1 MKKIAL
7 AYAMEAEIE
16 SLLAAAGTNIID
28 RGDGALLVYEIEPGI
43 IAYAG
48 GVGKVNAAMSAQF
61 VIDRHRPDWIVNA
74 GVAGSFLDL
83 PIGTVVLAKGFV
95 QHDMDTTAMGD
106 PIGLVSTVNQVYFPT
121 DQPERTEAILTA
133 LGVAHETGDVATGD
147 AFMVRGDRADWVART
162 FSPTL
167 CEMEG
172 CAIAQVCLRNGVD
185 FTALKSVSDR
195 LCRENNAQ
203 EYFNFPQAMAK
214 LNTVVLPFA
223 RALRDEKERSIM
235 ERIASFTVD
244 HTKLLPGMYLS
255 RRDGNVT
262 TFDLRFKKP
271 NTGDLLTNA
280 EMHSVEHIIATL
292 LRNSAARDAVI
303 YFGPMGCQTGFYF
316 LFDSTKLSDQE
327 AIALVREVF
336 TAGAADDGPM
346 PGRGAAAGGDY
357 VNLDVALARA
367 QCAYY
372 SEVIQAWTAEKLAY

>member
-7 AYAMEAEIE
+7 AYAMESEIE

-28 RGDGALLVYEIEPGI
+28 QGDGALLVYEIEPGI

-61 VIDRHRPDWIVNA
+61 IIDRHRPDWIVNA

-106 PIGLVSTVNQVYFPT
+106 PIGMVSTVNRSYFPT
-121 DQPERTEAILTA
+121 DCLERTDAVLTA

-195 LCRENNAQ
+195 LYRENSTQ
-203 EYFNFPQAMAK
+203 EYFNFRQAMAK

-223 RALRDEKERSIM
+223 RALRDE
-235 ERIASFTVD
+235 
-244 HTKLLPGMYLS
+244 
-255 RRDGNVT
+255 
-262 TFDLRFKKP
+262 
-271 NTGDLLTNA
+271 
-280 EMHSVEHIIATL
+280 
-292 LRNSAARDAVI
+292 
-303 YFGPMGCQTGFYF
+303 
-316 LFDSTKLSDQE
+316 
-327 AIALVREVF
+327 
-336 TAGAADDGPM
+336 
-346 PGRGAAAGGDY
+346 
-357 VNLDVALARA
+357 
-367 QCAYY
+367 
-372 SEVIQAWTAEKLAY
+372 

>member
-7 AYAMEAEIE
+7 AYAMDSEIE

-28 RGDGALLVYEIEPGI
+28 QGDGALLVYGIEPGI

-61 VIDRHRPDWIVNA
+61 IIDRHRPDWIVNA

-106 PIGLVSTVNQVYFPT
+106 PIGMVSTVNRSYFPT
-121 DQPERTEAILTA
+121 GHLERTDAILAA

-147 AFMVRGDRADWVART
+147 AFMVRGDRADWVAKT

-195 LCRENNAQ
+195 LYRENSTQ
-203 EYFNFPQAMAK
+203 EYFNFRQAMAK

-223 RALRDEKERSIM
+223 RALRDE
-235 ERIASFTVD
+235 T
-244 HTKLLPGMYLS
+244 
-255 RRDGNVT
+255 
-262 TFDLRFKKP
+262 
-271 NTGDLLTNA
+271 
-280 EMHSVEHIIATL
+280 
-292 LRNSAARDAVI
+292 
-303 YFGPMGCQTGFYF
+303 
-316 LFDSTKLSDQE
+316 
-327 AIALVREVF
+327 
-336 TAGAADDGPM
+336 
-346 PGRGAAAGGDY
+346 
-357 VNLDVALARA
+357 
-367 QCAYY
+367 
-372 SEVIQAWTAEKLAY
+372 